1 MNLFHAVIGNSQS
14 FPPILTVSE
23 SQFQYNALIKRTGC
37 SNAVDSLKC
46 LRDLDISDLQ
56 NNNIAIPFP
65 GRNNTP
71 NFLYN
76 AILDGDLIPDYPYV
90 LFQQGKFVKVPSVF
104 GYVSFSPSLG

>member
-56 NNNIAIPFP
+56 NNNIAVPVP
-65 GRNNTP
+65 GRTKAP
-71 NFLYN
+71 NFLYG
-76 AILDGDLIPDYPYV
+76 AVVDGDLIPDHPYV
-90 LFQQGKFVKVPSVF
+90 LFLKGKFVR
-104 GYVSFSPSLG
+104 VSGMFRYYYLYF